1 MKKEY
6 QDDFDNFIKE
16 GLGKQAEIEMQ
27 SVKDDESL
35 ADLPDDLKESMHQKI
50 KERIR
55 EAEEKK
61 EQEKYAG
68 LSEEDRKALE
78 LGRKMLEE
86 GNVTEFKASAKK
98 GLSYRSKLRLKHA
111 LGAAAV
117 LAVVMLVEVNS
128 LGGPEKVVQLVK
140 QQVAEREV
148 EKINSSS
155 DSKVIVKENEEEAYQ
170 TIADEFG
177 VEPVRIRER
186 PEGMKFTNLELDKGL
201 QMAEMTYEY
210 KGNSIRYVINTK
222 HQDTSFGLD
231 VEDTS
236 IENYIIKKNQC
247 SISIKGYE
255 VSEISRIRYVAK
267 YSYEGVDYSLIGV
280 MGKQEIE
287 KIIKNLFFY

>member
-170 TIADEFG
+170 AIADEFG
-177 VEPVRIRER
+177 IEPVRIMER
-186 PEGMKFTNLELDKGL
+186 PSGMKFEKLELDKNL
-201 QMAEMTYEY
+201 QMADMTYKYQGE
-210 KGNSIRYVINTK
+210 SIRYVINANY
-222 HQDTSFGLD
+222 QDAAIGIDIEDEKIDDYFINREKCKVSVKSYAVPETSKEKYVARYKYRD
-231 VEDTS
+231 VE
-236 IENYIIKKNQC
+236 
-247 SISIKGYE
+247 
-255 VSEISRIRYVAK
+255 
-267 YSYEGVDYSLIGV
+267 YSL
-280 MGKQEIE
+280 MGIMSKSDFEN
-287 KIIKNLFFY
+287 IIKNLFF

>member
-16 GLGKQAEIEMQ
+16 GLEKQAEMEMQ
-27 SVKDDESL
+27 AVKNDDTL

-55 EAEEKK
+55 KAEEEK

-86 GNVTEFKASAKK
+86 ENVTEFKAPAKK
-98 GLSYRSKLRLKHA
+98 RTSRRGKLRLQHA
-111 LGAAAV
+111 LGFVAV

-128 LGGPEKVVQLVK
+128 LGGPEKVVKLVK
-140 QQVAEREV
+140 QQVVKRDV

-155 DSKVIVKENEEEAYQ
+155 DSKIIVEENEEEAYQ

-177 VEPVRIRER
+177 VEPVRIFIK
-186 PEGMKFTNLELDKGL
+186 PDGMKFEKLELDKNM
-201 QMAEMTYEY
+201 QMAEMIYLY
-210 KGNSIRYVINTK
+210 KNENIRYIINATYK
-222 HQDTSFGLD
+222 
-231 VEDTS
+231 DTS
-236 IENYIIKKNQC
+236 IGNDFEDGLTEEYWFESAKAKVLV
-247 SISIKGYE
+247 KEYE
-255 VSEISRIRYVAK
+255 TPETKAK
-267 YSYEGVDYSLIGV
+267 YYSAQYEYNGLEYELVGMMSKADF
-280 MGKQEIE
+280 EN
-287 KIIKNLFFY
+287 IIKNLFF

>member
-35 ADLPDDLKESMHQKI
+35 ADLPDELKESMHQKI

-140 QQVAEREV
+140 RGVINRDV
-148 EKINSSS
+148 EQINASS
-155 DSKVIVKENEEEAYQ
+155 DSKIIVEENEEEAYQ
-170 TIADEFG
+170 KIADEFG
-177 VEPVRIRER
+177 VEPVRIMEK
-186 PEGMKFTNLELDKGL
+186 PSGMTFEKLELDKNL
-201 QMAEMTYEY
+201 QMADMTYKYQGE
-210 KGNSIRYVINTK
+210 SIRYVINANY
-222 HQDTSFGLD
+222 QDAAIGIDIEDEKIDDYFINREKCKVSVKSYAVPETSKEKYVARYKYRD
-231 VEDTS
+231 VE
-236 IENYIIKKNQC
+236 
-247 SISIKGYE
+247 
-255 VSEISRIRYVAK
+255 
-267 YSYEGVDYSLIGV
+267 YSL
-280 MGKQEIE
+280 MGIMSKSDFEN
-287 KIIKNLFFY
+287 IIKNLFF

>member
-140 QQVAEREV
+140 RGVINRDV
-148 EKINSSS
+148 EQINASS
-155 DSKVIVKENEEEAYQ
+155 DSKIIVEENEEEAYQ
-170 TIADEFG
+170 KIADEFG
-177 VEPVRIRER
+177 VEPVRIMEK
-186 PEGMKFTNLELDKGL
+186 PSGMTFEKLELDKNL
-201 QMAEMTYEY
+201 QMADMTYKYQGE
-210 KGNSIRYVINTK
+210 SIRYVINANY
-222 HQDTSFGLD
+222 QDAAIGIDIEDEKIDDYFINREKCKVSVKSYAVPETSKEKYVARYKYRD
-231 VEDTS
+231 VE
-236 IENYIIKKNQC
+236 
-247 SISIKGYE
+247 
-255 VSEISRIRYVAK
+255 
-267 YSYEGVDYSLIGV
+267 YSL
-280 MGKQEIE
+280 MGIMSKSDFEN
-287 KIIKNLFFY
+287 IIKNLFF

>member
-16 GLGKQAEIEMQ
+16 GLEKQAEIEMQ
-27 SVKDDESL
+27 AVKNDDTL

-55 EAEEKK
+55 KAEEEK

-86 GNVTEFKASAKK
+86 ENVTEFKAPAKK
-98 GLSYRSKLRLKHA
+98 RMSRRGKLRLQHA
-111 LGAAAV
+111 LGFVAV

-128 LGGPEKVVQLVK
+128 LGGPEKVVKLVK
-140 QQVAEREV
+140 QQVVKRDV

-155 DSKVIVKENEEEAYQ
+155 DSKIIVEENEEEAYQ

-177 VEPVRIRER
+177 VEPVRIFIK
-186 PEGMKFTNLELDKGL
+186 PDGMKFEKLELDKNM
-201 QMAEMTYEY
+201 QVAEMSYLYKNENIRYIINATYKDMAIGNDFEDGLTEEYWLESAKAKVLVKEYETPETKAKYYSARYEY
-210 KGNSIRYVINTK
+210 NELEYELVGMMSKA
-222 HQDTSFGLD
+222 DF
-231 VEDTS
+231 
-236 IENYIIKKNQC
+236 EN
-247 SISIKGYE
+247 
-255 VSEISRIRYVAK
+255 
-267 YSYEGVDYSLIGV
+267 
-280 MGKQEIE
+280 
-287 KIIKNLFFY
+287 IIKNLFFY

>member
-50 KERIR
+50 KERIK

-86 GNVTEFKASAKK
+86 GNVTEFKAPAKK
-98 GLSYRSKLRLKHA
+98 GLSYRGKLRLKHA
-111 LGAAAV
+111 LGVAAV

-140 QQVAEREV
+140 QQVVEREV
-148 EKINSSS
+148 EKINSSP

-170 TIADEFG
+170 AIADEFG
-177 VEPVRIRER
+177 IEPVRIMER
-186 PEGMKFTNLELDKGL
+186 PSGMKFEKLELDKNL
-201 QMAEMTYEY
+201 QMADMTYKYQGE
-210 KGNSIRYVINTK
+210 SIRYVINANY
-222 HQDTSFGLD
+222 QDAAIGIDIEDEKIDDYFINREKCKVSVKSYAVPETSKEKYVARYKYRD
-231 VEDTS
+231 VE
-236 IENYIIKKNQC
+236 
-247 SISIKGYE
+247 
-255 VSEISRIRYVAK
+255 
-267 YSYEGVDYSLIGV
+267 YSL
-280 MGKQEIE
+280 MGIMSKSDFEN
-287 KIIKNLFFY
+287 IIKNLFFY

>member
-50 KERIR
+50 KERIK

-86 GNVTEFKASAKK
+86 GNVTEFKAPAKK
-98 GLSYRSKLRLKHA
+98 GLSYRGKLRLKHA
-111 LGAAAV
+111 LGVAAV

-128 LGGPEKVVQLVK
+128 LGGPEKVIQLVK
-140 QQVAEREV
+140 RGVIDREV
-148 EKINSSS
+148 EQINASS
-155 DSKVIVKENEEEAYQ
+155 DSKIIVEENEEEAYQ
-170 TIADEFG
+170 KIADEFG
-177 VEPVRIRER
+177 VEPVRIMEK
-186 PEGMKFTNLELDKGL
+186 PSGMTFEKLELDKGL

-210 KGNSIRYVINTK
+210 KGNSIRYIINAK
-222 HQDTSFGLD
+222 YQDTSLGLD
-231 VEDTS
+231 VEDEEVQNYVINNDRCKITVKGYKIQKNSKVRYVVGFGYNS
-236 IENYIIKKNQC
+236 IEYK
-247 SISIKGYE
+247 
-255 VSEISRIRYVAK
+255 
-267 YSYEGVDYSLIGV
+267 LIGI
-280 MGKQEIE
+280 MKQQEIE